1 MKVLIGYF
9 SETGNT
15 KRIAEAMGEEAAAG
29 GHDVQVKTVAEIAAS
44 QLGGYDIVFLGS
56 TCHSSD
62 IAAPVRSLLDG
73 IPAGVTFKLAG
84 FVTHSTMLPEGE
96 EWKVEMYEKWAG
108 RCPVTFETLSKEKGL
123 DLAGYFHCQGAP
135 SPPIEE
141 FIRST
146 IITDAEQWDE
156 YIEEVKKHPTAD
168 DIEAARGFVRNLL
181 GSPQR

>member
-15 KRIAEAMGEEAAAG
+15 KRIAEAMGEEATAG
-29 GHDVQVKTVAEIAAS
+29 GHEVQVKAVGEITAS

-62 IAAPVRSLLDG
+62 IAAPVRNLLDS
-73 IPAGVTFKLAG
+73 IPAGAALKIAG
-84 FVTHSTMLPEGE
+84 FATHSTVLPEGGT
-96 EWKVEMYEKWAG
+96 WKEEMYEKWAG
-108 RCPVTFETLSKEKGL
+108 RCPITFETLSKEKGL
-123 DLAGYFHCQGAP
+123 NLLGYFHCQGAP

-146 IITDAEQWDE
+146 IVTDAGQWDE
-156 YIEEVKKHPTAD
+156 YIEEVKKHPTAN
-168 DIEAARGFVRNLL
+168 DINNAKEFVRNLL
-181 GSPQR
+181 APL